1 MKKGLVGMIVALLVL
16 SGMWFAPGI
25 GQAQAIAT
33 VDYEALYA
41 QGVAEG
47 IISSADVSLEAW
59 VEANENEY
67 KQVYQDGLRDD
78 VYDASMTYEE
88 WIKLN
93 NYGQPPVVDENWE
106 EVPQNPMVRGVYNGY
121 TVKKGDILITNGT
134 SSSGLLGHAAIA
146 NGNEYILDIP
156 GKGKTTRQKTTKWW
170 MENYDKD
177 GWVKVYRLKD
187 SSVANAAATW
197 ADKNY
202 YSTKGTSK
210 QDIFPKYGLTGSRYA
225 KNPTYCS
232 KIVLQAFY
240 FGTGSKPVVQV
251 FPSLVTVYDLPNYF
265 SKAYKPQQVKYF
277 K

>member
-1 MKKGLVGMIVALLVL
+1 MKKRLIGIITALLLVSGILL
-16 SGMWFAPGI
+16 SPQM
-25 GQAQAIAT
+25 AQAET
-33 VDYEALYA
+33 KVDYDALYQ
-41 QGVAEG
+41 QGVSEG
-47 IISSADVSLEAW
+47 IINKADVSLETW
-59 VEANENEY
+59 IKENESEY
-67 KQVYQDGLRDD
+67 NQVYQDGLKDG
-78 VYDASMTYEE
+78 VYDASLSYEE

-106 EVPQNPMVRGVYNGY
+106 EVPQKPMLKGVYKGY
-121 TVKKGDILITNGT
+121 NIKKGDILITNGT

-156 GKGKTTRQKTTKWW
+156 GAGKTTRQVPTSKW
-170 MENYDKD
+170 MSDYDPE

-187 SSVANAAATW
+187 SSVANAAANW

-210 QDIFPKYGLTGSRYA
+210 QNIFPKYGMTGSRYS

-232 KIVLQAFY
+232 KIVLQAYY
-240 FGTGSKPVVQV
+240 FGTGNKPVVQV
-251 FPSLVTVYDLPNYF
+251 FTSLVTVYDLPNYF

>member
-1 MKKGLVGMIVALLVL
+1 MKKGLFGLIVALLVL
-16 SGMWFAPGI
+16 SGMWLAPGI

-41 QGVAEG
+41 QGVSEG
-47 IISSADVSLEAW
+47 IISSADVSLETW

-106 EVPQNPMVRGVYNGY
+106 EVPQNPMVRGVYKGY

-156 GKGKTTRQKTTKWW
+156 GKGETTRQLRTSVW
-170 MENYDKD
+170 MDSYDKY

-187 SSVANAAATW
+187 SSVANAAAVW

>member
-1 MKKGLVGMIVALLVL
+1 ML
-16 SGMWFAPGI
+16 
-25 GQAQAIAT
+25 
-33 VDYEALYA
+33 YE

-47 IISSADVSLEAW
+47 IIPSADVSLETW

-67 KQVYQDGLRDD
+67 KQVYQEGLKDD
-78 VYDASMTYEE
+78 VYDASMSYEE

-106 EVPQNPMVRGVYNGY
+106 EVPQNPIVRGVYKGY

-156 GKGKTTRQKTTKWW
+156 GKGKTTRQLTTREW
-170 MENYDKD
+170 MDNYDKH
-177 GWVKVYRLKD
+177 GWIKVYRLKD
-187 SSVANAAATW
+187 SSVANAAAVW

-210 QDIFPKYGLTGSRYA
+210 QDIFSKYGLTGSRYA

-232 KIVLQAFY
+232 KIFY
-240 FGTGSKPVVQV
+240 KLFILGQEVNQW
-251 FPSLVTVYDLPNYF
+251 Y
-265 SKAYKPQQVKYF
+265 KYF
-277 K
+277 HH

>member
-1 MKKGLVGMIVALLVL
+1 MKKRLIGIITALFLVSGILL
-16 SGMWFAPGI
+16 SPEI
-25 GQAQAIAT
+25 GQAQTT
-33 VDYEALYA
+33 VDYDALYQ
-41 QGVAEG
+41 QGVSEG
-47 IISSADVSLEAW
+47 IINQADVSLEEW
-59 VEANENEY
+59 VKENENEY
-67 KQVYQDGLRDD
+67 KQVYQDGLKDG
-78 VYDASMTYEE
+78 VYDASMSYEE

-106 EVPQNPMVRGVYNGY
+106 EVPQKPMLKGVYKGY
-121 TVKKGDILITNGT
+121 NIKKGDILITNGT

-156 GKGKTTRQKTTKWW
+156 GKGETTRQRTTGWW
-170 MENYDKD
+170 MDHYDTR

-187 SSVANAAATW
+187 SSVANAAASW

-202 YSTKGTSK
+202 YSTNGTSK
-210 QDIFPKYGLTGSRYA
+210 QNIFPEYGMTGSRYS

-232 KIVLQAFY
+232 KIVLQAYY
-240 FGTGSKPVVQV
+240 FGTGNKPVVQV

>member
-1 MKKGLVGMIVALLVL
+1 MKKRLIGIITALFLVSGILL
-16 SGMWFAPGI
+16 SPEI
-25 GQAQAIAT
+25 GQAQTT
-33 VDYEALYA
+33 VDYDALYQ
-41 QGVAEG
+41 QGVSEG
-47 IISSADVSLEAW
+47 IINQADVSLEEW
-59 VEANENEY
+59 VKENENEY
-67 KQVYQDGLRDD
+67 KQVYQDGLKDG
-78 VYDASMTYEE
+78 VYDASMSYEE

-106 EVPQNPMVRGVYNGY
+106 EVPQKPMLKGVYKGY
-121 TVKKGDILITNGT
+121 NIKKGDILITNGT

-156 GKGKTTRQKTTKWW
+156 GKGETTRQRTTGWW
-170 MENYDKD
+170 MDHYDTR

-187 SSVANAAATW
+187 SSVANAAASW

-202 YSTKGTSK
+202 YSTNGTSK
-210 QDIFPKYGLTGSRYA
+210 QNIFPEYGMTGSRYS
-225 KNPTYCS
+225 KKPTYCS
-232 KIVLQAFY
+232 KIVLQAYY
-240 FGTGSKPVVQV
+240 FGTGNKPVVQV

>member
-16 SGMWFAPGI
+16 SGMWFAPVI
-25 GQAQAIAT
+25 GQAQATAI
-33 VDYEALYA
+33 VDYEALYD

-47 IISSADVSLEAW
+47 IIPSADVSLETW

-106 EVPQNPMVRGVYNGY
+106 EVPQNPMVRGVYKGY

-156 GKGKTTRQKTTKWW
+156 GKGETTRQLRTSVW
-170 MENYDKD
+170 MDSYDKY

-187 SSVANAAATW
+187 SSVANAAAVW

-277 K
+277 Q

>member
-16 SGMWFAPGI
+16 SGMWFAPVI
-25 GQAQAIAT
+25 GQAQATAT
-33 VDYEALYA
+33 VDYEALYD

-47 IISSADVSLEAW
+47 IIPSADVSLETW

-106 EVPQNPMVRGVYNGY
+106 EVPQNPMVRGVYKGY

-156 GKGKTTRQKTTKWW
+156 GKGETTRQLRTSVW
-170 MENYDKD
+170 MDSYDKY

-187 SSVANAAATW
+187 SSVANAAAVW

-251 FPSLVTVYDLPNYF
+251 FPSLVTVYELPNYF

-277 K
+277 Q

>member
-1 MKKGLVGMIVALLVL
+1 MKKRLFGIIVALLAL
-16 SGMWFAPGI
+16 SGIWLAPGI
-25 GQAQAIAT
+25 SQAQAIAT
-33 VDYEALYA
+33 VDYETLYT
-41 QGVAEG
+41 QGVSEG
-47 IISSADVSLEAW
+47 IIQSADVSLEAW
-59 VEANENEY
+59 IEANENEY
-67 KQVYQDGLRDD
+67 KQVYQDGLKDD
-78 VYDASMTYEE
+78 VYDTSMTYEA

-106 EVPQNPMVRGVYNGY
+106 EVPRNPMIRGVYKGY

-156 GKGKTTRQKTTKWW
+156 GKGKTTRQLTTREW
-170 MENYDKD
+170 MDNYDKH
-177 GWVKVYRLKD
+177 GWIKVYRLKD
-187 SSVANAAATW
+187 NSVANAAATW

-202 YSTKGTSK
+202 YSTKGSLK

-277 K
+277 Q

>member
-1 MKKGLVGMIVALLVL
+1 MKKGLVGMLVALLVL
-16 SGMWFAPGI
+16 SGMWLEPGI

-33 VDYEALYA
+33 VDYEALYE

-78 VYDASMTYEE
+78 VYDASMSYEE

-106 EVPQNPMVRGVYNGY
+106 EVPQNPMVRGVYKGY

-156 GKGKTTRQKTTKWW
+156 GKGETTRQWSTAKW
-170 MENYDKD
+170 MKEYDGN